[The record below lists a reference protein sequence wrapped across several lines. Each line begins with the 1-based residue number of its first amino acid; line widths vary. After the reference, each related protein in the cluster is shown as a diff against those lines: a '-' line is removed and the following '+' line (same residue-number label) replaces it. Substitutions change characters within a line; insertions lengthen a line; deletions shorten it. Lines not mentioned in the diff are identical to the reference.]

1 MDNRVALA
9 VRRLYRRRR
18 RTVRVRGARHPIRST
33 AVFTLVLS
41 AVMAATFIGL
51 LEFRLRPVVEQLA
64 ARQVNNHV
72 TARLNGVLSPLVT
85 VNGALV
91 EMQRGADGEIL
102 GLSMD
107 TQQLNQIRGQVVQ
120 AALDTLAQVDVHTL
134 GVPLGSLFDFD
145 LLWAKGPVVE
155 VHSLVAG
162 TVTTVVR
169 TEFQSAGINQTL
181 HRVLLDVEVPLAVLL
196 PGSRGYTVAQLTL
209 CMAETVVVGKVP
221 QTYLNLSDTLGGEED
236 GGKTGDFAAA
246 AGAGAGGL

>member
-1 MDNRVALA
+1 MDNRVSLA

-18 RTVRVRGARHPIRST
+18 RTVQVRGARHPVRNT
-33 AVFTLVLS
+33 AVATLILS
-41 AVMAATFIGL
+41 AAMAATFIGL

-72 TARLNGVLSPLVT
+72 TARLNGVLSPLVSG
-85 VNGALV
+85 NGNLV
-91 EMQRGADGEIL
+91 EIQRGTDGEIL
-102 GLSMD
+102 ALSAD
-107 TQQLNQIRGQVVQ
+107 TQQINQIRGQVVQ
-120 AALDTLAQVDVHTL
+120 AALDTLAQVEVHTL

-145 LLWAKGPVVE
+145 LLWAKGPEVE

-162 TVTTVVR
+162 TVTTQVR
-169 TEFQSAGINQTL
+169 SEFQSAGINQTL

-221 QTYLNLSDTLGGEED
+221 QTYLNLSGGEEH